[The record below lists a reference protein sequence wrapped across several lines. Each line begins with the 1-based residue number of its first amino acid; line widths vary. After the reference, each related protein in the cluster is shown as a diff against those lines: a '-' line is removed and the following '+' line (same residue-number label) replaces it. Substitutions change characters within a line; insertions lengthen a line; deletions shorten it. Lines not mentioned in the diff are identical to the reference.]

1 MNKYLAMLLLVT
13 GLALAPVATPAPGT
27 AATAEIS
34 YLLEFVGKS
43 GCAFQRNGTW
53 HSSIQAQAHLG
64 DKYDYLRKHGKIKSA
79 EDFIELAA
87 TRSSL
92 TGRSYEVRC
101 AGATPQ
107 PSSLWLAA
115 ALARHRGLRSP

>member
-1 MNKYLAMLLLVT
+1 MNKYLTILFLVT
-13 GLALAPVATPAPGT
+13 GLALAPVVMPAPRPV
-27 AATAEIS
+27 AAGEIA
-34 YLLEFVGKS
+34 YLLEFVGSS

-53 HSSIQAQAHLG
+53 HSSVKAQAHLG
-64 DKYDYLRKHGKIKSA
+64 DKYEYLRKHGKITSA

-92 TGRSYEVRC
+92 SGRSYEVRC

-107 PSSLWLAA
+107 PSSLWLSA
-115 ALARHRGLRSP
+115 ALARYRDLHRP